1 MTVRGMT
8 APGPSLR
15 ERQKDE
21 TWTAIH
27 EAAAAAALEGGLT
40 SATVEAIAER
50 AGISRRTFF
59 NYFPTKEDAI
69 LGLREPALAEDAV
82 ADFRAGGRGPVG
94 DAAHLMAAA
103 MRAAGLGGMTGSRM
117 RSVLLA
123 VPELTTRLK
132 QHVTEVQ
139 QLVEPLIA
147 ERLAGET
154 ADPAGLPADLPA
166 GHQEHVEVVKL
177 LAGTILKHAYAT
189 ELAAVVAGDPAA
201 LDRAIDAFRTV
212 CRTEL

>member
-1 MTVRGMT
+1 MT
-8 APGPSLR
+8 ARGTTSQGPSLR
-15 ERQKDE
+15 ERHKDE
-21 TWTAIH
+21 TWAAIH
-27 EAAAAAALEGGLT
+27 EAASAAALEGGLAT
-40 SATVEAIAER
+40 ATVEAIAER

-69 LGLREPALAEDAV
+69 LGLRKPALADDAV
-82 ADFRAGGRGPVG
+82 ATFRAAGHSLVG

-103 MRAAGLGGMTGSRM
+103 MRAAGLGGMTDRRT

-123 VPELTTRLK
+123 VPELIGSIK

-147 ERLAGET
+147 ERLAGK
-154 ADPAGLPADLPA
+154 PASPAELSA
-166 GHQEHVEVVKL
+166 GQQEHVQIVTL
-177 LAGTILKHAYAT
+177 LAGSILKQAYAT
-189 ELAAVVAGDPAA
+189 GLAAVVAGDPAA
-201 LDRAIDAFRTV
+201 LDGTIDAFRTV

>member
-1 MTVRGMT
+1 MTGRGT
-8 APGPSLR
+8 SAQGPSLR

-27 EAAAAAALEGGLT
+27 EAAAAAALEGGLA
-40 SATVEAIAER
+40 SATVEAVAER

-82 ADFRAGGRGPVG
+82 AAFRAGRRTAVG

-117 RSVLLA
+117 RNVLLA
-123 VPELTTRLK
+123 VPELITRLK

-139 QLVEPLIA
+139 QLVEPLIS
-147 ERLAGET
+147 ERLAGE
-154 ADPAGLPADLPA
+154 AVDPAALPAD
-166 GHQEHVEVVKL
+166 HQGHVEVVKL

>member
-1 MTVRGMT
+1 MTGRGT
-8 APGPSLR
+8 SAQGPSLR

-27 EAAAAAALEGGLT
+27 EAAAAAALEGGLA
-40 SATVEAIAER
+40 SATVEAVAER

-82 ADFRAGGRGPVG
+82 AAFRAGRRTAVG

-117 RSVLLA
+117 RNVLLA
-123 VPELTTRLK
+123 VPELITRLK

-139 QLVEPLIA
+139 QLVEPLIS
-147 ERLAGET
+147 ERLAGE
-154 ADPAGLPADLPA
+154 AVDPAALPAD
-166 GHQEHVEVVKL
+166 HQGHVEVVKL

-189 ELAAVVAGDPAA
+189 ELAAVVAGDPGA

>member
-1 MTVRGMT
+1 MTGRGT
-8 APGPSLR
+8 AAQGPSLR
-15 ERQKDE
+15 ERHKGE

-27 EAAAAAALEGGLT
+27 EAAADAALEGGLG

-50 AGISRRTFF
+50 TGISRRTFF

-69 LGLREPALAEDAV
+69 LGLREPALAADAV
-82 ADFRAGGRGPVG
+82 AEFRAGNRSPVG
-94 DAAHLMAAA
+94 DAVHLMAAA
-103 MRAAGLGGMTGSRM
+103 MRAAGLGSMTDSRM

-123 VPELTTRLK
+123 VPALTTRLK
-132 QHVTEVQ
+132 QHVTEVH
-139 QLVEPLIA
+139 QLVEPVIS
-147 ERLAGET
+147 ERLA
-154 ADPAGLPADLPA
+154 ADAVDHSDLPAD
-166 GHQEHVEVVKL
+166 HQKHVEVVKL

-201 LDRAIDAFRTV
+201 LDRAVDAFRTV

>member
-1 MTVRGMT
+1 MT
-8 APGPSLR
+8 ARGTTAQRPSLR

-27 EAAAAAALEGGLT
+27 EAASDAALEGGLA

-50 AGISRRTFF
+50 SGISRRTFF

-69 LGLREPALAEDAV
+69 LGLREPALADDAV
-82 ADFRAGGRGPVG
+82 AGFRAAARAPVA

-103 MRAAGLGGMTGSRM
+103 MRAAGLGATMDNRM
-117 RSVLLA
+117 RNVLEA
-123 VPELTTRLK
+123 VPELITRLK

-147 ERLAGET
+147 ERLAGG
-154 ADPAGLPADLPA
+154 AVDLAGMPAG
-166 GHQEHVEVVKL
+166 QREKVEVVTL

-189 ELAAVVAGDPAA
+189 DVAAVAAGDPAA
-201 LDRAIDAFRTV
+201 LDRAIDVFRTV
-212 CRTEL
+212 IRTEL

>member
-1 MTVRGMT
+1 MTGRGT
-8 APGPSLR
+8 AAQGPSLR

-27 EAAAAAALEGGLT
+27 EAAAAAALEGGLN

-69 LGLREPALAEDAV
+69 LGLREPTLADDAV
-82 ADFRAGGRGPVG
+82 AAYRAGGRSPVG

-103 MRAAGLGGMTGSRM
+103 MRAAGLGSMTGSRM

-139 QLVEPLIA
+139 QLVEPLIS
-147 ERLAGET
+147 ERLAGDA
-154 ADPAGLPADLPA
+154 ADPTDLPAD
-166 GHQEHVEVVKL
+166 HQEHVEVVKL

-201 LDRAIDAFRTV
+201 LDRAVDAFRTV